1 MRQVLVLVAALVSG
15 CVFNNMSA
23 EETLRDSVVG
33 LNDECRW
40 NRFDLAQQRVEA
52 RYRNQFRMTHHSW
65 HRDFQIADSEIMGV
79 EVGEGRERATSL
91 VQVRWYD
98 HSTMILHDTTVKQT
112 WKRGVNGYFLVEEEV
127 ADGNERLLEIPESLL
142 PDEDEEDSEE
152 DEEEA
157 TASASTSDSEEA

>member
-1 MRQVLVLVAALVSG
+1 MRPILCVLVLAFSG

-52 RYRNQFRMTHHSW
+52 QYRGQFRMTHHSW

-91 VQVRWYD
+91 VHVSWYD
-98 HSTMILHDTTVKQT
+98 HDTMILHDTTLKQT
-112 WKRGVNGYFLVEEEV
+112 WKRGVNGYFLVSEEV
-127 ADGNERLLEIPESLL
+127 ADGNDRLLEIPEELL
-142 PDEDEEDSEE
+142 PDEDEEAEESDDSEE
-152 DEEEA
+152 EE
-157 TASASTSDSEEA
+157 SA